1 MRQITIL
8 ILTLTLIPSLV
19 TSQTKQKPQCYLN
32 SKEFDLDCVF
42 FLPKNIESINVKKDK
57 PNGEVFITTK
67 EKPWKY
73 KTLEILLKTLPNYSQ
88 IIDKSII
95 PIYIIDGKLI
105 KNMSDIEIDDSY
117 FASATLSSLSDV
129 SGVKDD
135 CKKIVLVNIKLSDDP
150 KKLIMIRG
158 NDIPEVDFLINNKK

>member
-1 MRQITIL
+1 MRQLTIL
-8 ILTLTLIPSLV
+8 IMILTLIPSLV

-32 SKEFDLDCVF
+32 AKEFDLYCVYI
-42 FLPKNIESINVKKDK
+42 LPKNIESIDVKKDK

-73 KTLEILLKTLPNYSQ
+73 KTLEKLLKTLPNYSQ

-95 PIYIIDGKLI
+95 PIYIIDGRLVKKI
-105 KNMSDIEIDDSY
+105 SDIEIDDSY

-129 SGVKDD
+129 SGVSDD
-135 CKKIVLVNIKLSDDP
+135 CKKLVLVDVKLADDP
-150 KKLIMIRG
+150 NKLIMIRG